1 MHIEYLHQ
9 QGGYTHQ
16 GPSGITYDF
25 APGVD
30 GRRIAEVT
38 DPTDQERFLSIT
50 DLMGRPLF
58 VPVPSPFDSAQGP
71 GQEPIQGPSQ
81 ETTRKTEQADHF
93 ADASNMIEEPTKP
106 KPKARKARYAP
117 DPADV
122 SASLD

>member
-16 GPSGITYDF
+16 GPSGITYAF

-38 DPTDQERFLSIT
+38 DPTDQARFLSIS

-58 VPVPSPFDSAQGP
+58 VPVTE
-71 GQEPIQGPSQ
+71 GQ
-81 ETTRKTEQADHF
+81 TDLL

>member
-38 DPTDQERFLSIT
+38 DPTDQARFLSIT

-58 VPVPSPFDSAQGP
+58 VALPNLEPLNPVQLGGTA
-71 GQEPIQGPSQ
+71 Q
-81 ETTRKTEQADHF
+81 ETEQTDLLV
-93 ADASNMIEEPTKP
+93 DANTIVEEPAKP
-106 KPKARKARYAP
+106 KPKAKKARYAP

>member
-1 MHIEYLHQ
+1 MHIEYLHR

-16 GPSGITYDF
+16 GPSGTLYDF

-38 DPTDQERFLSIT
+38 DPTDQARFLSIT
-50 DLMGRPLF
+50 DPMGRPLF
-58 VPVPSPFDSAQGP
+58 VHVTE
-71 GQEPIQGPSQ
+71 GQ
-81 ETTRKTEQADHF
+81 TDLL
-93 ADASNMIEEPTKP
+93 ADASNMIEEPAKP

-117 DPADV
+117 DLADV

>member
-38 DPTDQERFLSIT
+38 DPTDQARFLSIT

-58 VPVPSPFDSAQGP
+58 VALPNLEPLNPVQLGGTAQ
-71 GQEPIQGPSQ
+71 E
-81 ETTRKTEQADHF
+81 TEQADHF
-93 ADASNMIEEPTKP
+93 PDARNMIEEPAKP

>member
-16 GPSGITYDF
+16 GPSGITYAF

-38 DPTDQERFLSIT
+38 DPTDQARFLSLT
-50 DLMGRPLF
+50 DRMGRPLF
-58 VPVPSPFDSAQGP
+58 VPVPLPFDSAQGP
-71 GQEPIQGPSQ
+71 GQEPIQGPNQ
-81 ETTRKTEQADHF
+81 ETEQADHI
-93 ADASNMIEEPTKP
+93 ADASNMIEEPAKP

>member
-16 GPSGITYDF
+16 GPSGTLYDF

-38 DPTDQERFLSIT
+38 DPTDQARFLSIT

-58 VPVPSPFDSAQGP
+58 VQIMEG
-71 GQEPIQGPSQ
+71 
-81 ETTRKTEQADHF
+81 QADLL
-93 ADASNMIEEPTKP
+93 ADASNMIEEPSKP
-106 KPKARKARYAP
+106 KPKAKKARYAP
-117 DPADV
+117 DSADV

>member
-1 MHIEYLHQ
+1 MHIEYLHR

-16 GPSGITYDF
+16 GPSGTLYDF

-38 DPTDQERFLSIT
+38 DPTDQARFLSIA
-50 DLMGRPLF
+50 DLRGKPLF
-58 VPVPSPFDSAQGP
+58 VPVTE
-71 GQEPIQGPSQ
+71 GQ
-81 ETTRKTEQADHF
+81 TDLL
-93 ADASNMIEEPTKP
+93 ADANTMIEEPAKP
-106 KPKARKARYAP
+106 KPKAKKARYAP

>member
-58 VPVPSPFDSAQGP
+58 VPVPSPFDSAQ
-71 GQEPIQGPSQ
+71 EPSQ
-81 ETTRKTEQADHF
+81 ETTQETEQADLL
-93 ADASNMIEEPTKP
+93 ADASTMIEEPAKP

>member
-1 MHIEYLHQ
+1 MHIEYLHR

-38 DPTDQERFLSIT
+38 DPTDQARFLGIT
-50 DLMGRPLF
+50 DPVGRPLF
-58 VPVPSPFDSAQGP
+58 VPLTE
-71 GQEPIQGPSQ
+71 GQ
-81 ETTRKTEQADHF
+81 TDHF
-93 ADASNMIEEPTKP
+93 ADATKMMPDPLPADHFPDTRNMVEEPAKP